1 MGNIIPTRINK
12 GSLSFIRLFHL
23 PATGMDSLGLHLWS
37 MQMTSMQMAS
47 MQMAPAKTMAGFSL
61 RFHAFKS
68 PAPGSEN
75 RPGDRPGAGRSRE
88 EPRGAERSREEP
100 GGTADSADHQV
111 ASSAPSPVPFPIGY
125 TLCHRVTMAR
135 GVSSFGTHRYGAAL
149 SLSLSLSLSLL
160 LPFFLSF
167 ILWFHKKEK
176 NSKKWTHRS
185 PRC

>member
-1 MGNIIPTRINK
+1 VGNIIPTRINK

-88 EPRGAERSREEP
+88 EPRGAGRSREEPRGAERSREELP
-100 GGTADSADHQV
+100 TAPIIKSLLRPRLPFRSQSV
-111 ASSAPSPVPFPIGY
+111 TRSVTASQWRGAFLHLVPTATVLPS
-125 TLCHRVTMAR
+125 
-135 GVSSFGTHRYGAAL
+135 L
-149 SLSLSLSLSLL
+149 SLSLSLSLS
-160 LPFFLSF
+160 F
-167 ILWFHKKEK
+167 
-176 NSKKWTHRS
+176 
-185 PRC
+185 PRRVFP

>member
-75 RPGDRPGAGRSRE
+75 RPGDRPGAGRSGE
-88 EPRGAERSREEP
+88 EPRGAGRNCRQRRS
-100 GGTADSADHQV
+100 
-111 ASSAPSPVPFPIGY
+111 SSRFFGPVSRSVPNRLHALSPR
-125 TLCHRVTMAR
+125 HN
-135 GVSSFGTHRYGAAL
+135 GAGRFFIWYPPLRCCPL
-149 SLSLSLSLSLL
+149 SLSL